1 MNIIVYQNRDLEF
14 HSIQLG
20 NYPTANFFRKCERC
34 GLKVFCII
42 EGGVAGFISFADR
55 AQKV

>member
-1 MNIIVYQNRDLEF
+1 MNIIVYQNREMEF

-34 GLKVFCII
+34 GLKVFCVIDGRMT
-42 EGGVAGFISFADR
+42 EFISFVDLVRKA
-55 AQKV
+55 